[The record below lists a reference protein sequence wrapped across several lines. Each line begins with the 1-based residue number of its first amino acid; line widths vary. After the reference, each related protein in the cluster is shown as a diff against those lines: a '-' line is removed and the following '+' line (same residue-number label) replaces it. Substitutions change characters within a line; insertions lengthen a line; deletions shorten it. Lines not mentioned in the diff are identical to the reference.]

1 MIRGVILQ
9 SLPSFHQETLEATNG
24 RDMTPANRSPRQD
37 HPHHTQNAANPPI
50 QLPRPYLSTRRE
62 SWNRSLPLWGD
73 NHERYTYLESPQSRC
88 GCVHKQPNKDM
99 CTTIIGY
106 QCAMQRGYSG
116 VVVSSPP
123 ASSLCFIPLLFSHL
137 LFTSLHFL
145 FNISFFYFYFPH
157 CSSFTPPFHCLFLFK
172 GS

>member
-1 MIRGVILQ
+1 
-9 SLPSFHQETLEATNG
+9 
-24 RDMTPANRSPRQD
+24 MTPANRSPRQD
-37 HPHHTQNAANPPI
+37 HPHHTQNTANPPI

-123 ASSLCFIPLLFSHL
+123 ASSLFHPASLTFSSL
-137 LFTSLHFL
+137 LFTSYLTFPFFIFIFLIALRLPLPSTACFFLKVVKTNKNTPLHIKANSNYGKSL
-145 FNISFFYFYFPH
+145 
-157 CSSFTPPFHCLFLFK
+157 
-172 GS
+172 